1 MTDFFSAAW
10 AAAAAAAAVWCNEG
24 LMHEAAMGV
33 QET

>member
-10 AAAAAAAAVWCNEG
+10 AAAAAAVWCNEG

>member
-10 AAAAAAAAVWCNEG
+10 AEATAAAVWCNVG